1 MPNLKVIDLSREL
14 PENLLVSWNDMRH
27 HTVGRDPK
35 SRVTRIEAPG
45 LLLKNGKMLS
55 DYDLATFI
63 ANGVLLDLT
72 HKKSEETI
80 DDEDLEAAE
89 EGAGLAVR
97 EGEIVMLQTG
107 CDDLAAYSSAFPRLS
122 NNGAEYL
129 QFKQVAGV
137 GADTP
142 SVDQPGRDFP
152 VHKVLFEKGI
162 FVIENLCGL
171 WGIPESR
178 FRLIA
183 LPLRVIGS
191 VSPVRVMA
199 VFNETV

>member
-1 MPNLKVIDLSREL
+1 MKTIDLSREL
-14 PENLLVSWNDMRH
+14 PQNALLSWNDMSH
-27 HTVGRDPK
+27 HSVGLNPK

-63 ANGVLLDLT
+63 AEGVLLDLT
-72 HKKSEETI
+72 HKKSGETI

-89 EGAGLAVR
+89 EGAGLTVR
-97 EGEIVMLQTG
+97 EGEIVILRTA
-107 CDDLAAYSSAFPRLS
+107 CDDMARHSSAFPGLS
-122 NNGAEYL
+122 DNGAEYL

-137 GADTP
+137 GVDTP
-142 SVDQPGRDFP
+142 SVDQIGGDFS
-152 VHKVLFEKGI
+152 VHRVLFERGI

-171 WGIPESR
+171 GRIPESR

-183 LPLRVIGS
+183 LPLRVIGT
-191 VSPVRVMA
+191 VSPVRILA